1 MGEPAVT
8 TTKRIDSVII
18 RSYPKAIFFYPTFLT
33 AVICA
38 LLSLLLRTP
47 EEPSPRLPG
56 DIFFTVFAINIL
68 ITAWDFSRTGF
79 IAVIL
84 LGVIVILGTVLI
96 QIKFQLLAG
105 IGALLGKLQLRC
117 HPHVYFMFAAI
128 FGFLLF
134 LAFVQSRLD
143 YWRVHG
149 NELVHVSGFVGNV
162 ERFPA
167 PNLRFRK
174 ELPDV
179 FEYALLRS
187 GTLVLEPVHGERHP
201 LTGVININRIERRIE
216 AMLSTID
223 VTIEQP
229 VQPPQTPTT

>member
-1 MGEPAVT
+1 VGERAIS
-8 TTKRIDSVII
+8 TKQIDSVII
-18 RSYPKAIFFYPTFLT
+18 RSYPKAVFFYPTFLT

-38 LLSLLLRTP
+38 ALSLVLRKP
-47 EEPSPRLPG
+47 EDPFPRLPG

-68 ITAWDFSRTGF
+68 ITAWDFSKTGF

-84 LGVIVILGTVLI
+84 MGVIVILGTILI

-105 IGALLGKLQLRC
+105 VGALLGRLQLQC
-117 HPHVYFMFAAI
+117 HPHVFLMFAAI

-143 YWRVHG
+143 YWKVHG
-149 NELVHVSGFVGNV
+149 NELVHVTGFVGNV

-179 FEYALLRS
+179 FEYALLRA

-201 LTGVININRIERRIE
+201 LTGVININSIERRIE
-216 AMLSTID
+216 ALLSTID

-229 VQPPQTPTT
+229 VPRPQPPTP